1 MAEASA
7 PRQPPLGKHLWP
19 AFGKPRVPGDI
30 LFWPRDDQRVL
41 GIPIKFTHWAV
52 YVGRRKLAPCRTRW
66 MVGVCETT
74 GDVIPESVVH
84 LWGAADA
91 AARDTSA
98 DAVVVLNR
106 LSELGGA
113 PYDGNLAYDDAHTPR
128 RPEQIL
134 SRVLVS
140 LGEKK
145 TYETRFGSYN
155 VLGNNCE
162 HFATW
167 CRYGVNRSDQIGDA
181 VKFIGAGLGAVGL
194 GAPGALIGGYAANE
208 LIRSTYKTRLDETA
222 RSEFLLFENTDGCE
236 FADDDAETDW
246 VVERLIAS
254 TEEFE
259 WIRESERVA
268 HASGRAHLPR
278 GAPDLDRTPVGPT
291 TSNTETREFVRDQP
305 HVTQNERRTAAD
317 ARTTEVFSVDSLGNV
332 GGLLGEGLRAF
343 GKGLREVM
351 RDGGEEATPTGR
363 ANPEAK
369 SGDDENSKSSERA
382 SSSDEPSAGESSS
395 RATREKEEPSSSSS
409 RDRGRRPEDGG
420 AEPLKDAVAGVGS
433 LFGAMLGGVLK
444 VGGAL
449 ASEVASQHENHRRR
463 VEKERASAARASLGG
478 ADAPSS
484 NPGADGQRAGL
495 APPRRG
501 PMVIQE
507 ME

>member
-74 GDVIPESVVH
+74 GDVLPESVVH
-84 LWGAADA
+84 LWGAADS

-305 HVTQNERRTAAD
+305 HVTQNERQTAAD

-343 GKGLREVM
+343 GKGLRGVM